1 MLFSYLLSSV
11 ILNNY
16 NKILSRSKYQINR
29 MKYVISNIY
38 SLIIQTIYIYYII
51 IKYTLLEESIDKD
64 IINGYIGK
72 ISKNLNEYCN
82 IINQEV
88 KLE

>member
-16 NKILSRSKYQINR
+16 NKILLRSKYQINR

-51 IKYTLLEESIDKD
+51 IKHTLLQESIDKD
-64 IINGYIGK
+64 IINGYIDK
-72 ISKNLNEYCN
+72 VSKNINEYCN

>member
-1 MLFSYLLSSV
+1 MLFSYLLSSI

-51 IKYTLLEESIDKD
+51 IKYSLLEDQIDKD
-64 IINGYIGK
+64 IINGYISK
-72 ISKNLNEYCN
+72 VSKNIKDYYENNNY
-82 IINQEV
+82 
-88 KLE
+88 K